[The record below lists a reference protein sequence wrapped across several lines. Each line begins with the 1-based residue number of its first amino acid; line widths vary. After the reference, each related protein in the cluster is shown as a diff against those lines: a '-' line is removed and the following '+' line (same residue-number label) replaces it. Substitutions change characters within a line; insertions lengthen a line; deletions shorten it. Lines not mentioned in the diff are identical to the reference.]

1 MATKKLTKLTNSEAQ
16 LTLMDRIALI
26 LTVVNTDESSTDEE
40 YEETFESMLDVAAL
54 IGVALKINVIKVEDG
69 DFITMTAKLDEAE
82 GILDE
87 VFSEETP
94 K

>member
-1 MATKKLTKLTNSEAQ
+1 MATKKLTKLTNNEAQ

-54 IGVALKINVIKVEDG
+54 IGVALKINVTKVEDD
-69 DFITMTAKLDEAE
+69 DFITMTAKLNEAE

-87 VFSEETP
+87 IFSEENA
-94 K
+94 